1 MLCARAARTALL
13 RRPALLLVRQTPSAA
28 ALRIAAS
35 SPRPYSQASSIATP
49 QPAELRSA
57 TEDLLL
63 ALDQAEAA
71 NLAAVPDVD
80 EVEYELPS
88 RPDDGLTAK
97 ETIDKLLLKP
107 KPAPQYLNASFFLKR
122 IGKCLMFG
130 CNEEQ
135 VAVAA
140 RLVRQIAK
148 DFPRL
153 QMARSN
159 AVVDPRAVYTER
171 LDMTKRIELEPL
183 SKTFGGI
190 PRPFPLPKLV
200 EVAVLRY
207 LDYVAST
214 SPSDVKAKWDQIQRM
229 QRKAWKVDSHSLSHK
244 PVSPLAI
251 QNMQWPSTLRYDRTR
266 KTQNISLYTRLESF
280 TEMDRR
286 VKFILD
292 VALWSHSA
300 NAFLVNAKV
309 TLVFL
314 YPRKQLQGKS
324 TRWFA
329 EEMERMLNHAT
340 PEVWQEGRD
349 LIDTIRIL
357 ESQTWNRA
365 DAAEDL
371 GSASSA

>member
-13 RRPALLLVRQTPSAA
+13 RRPAPLLVRQTPSAA

-35 SPRPYSQASSIATP
+35 SPRPYSQASSIANP
-49 QPAELRSA
+49 QPAELRNA
-57 TEDLLL
+57 TEDLLR

-71 NLAAVPDVD
+71 DLTAVEHVD
-80 EVEYELPS
+80 EAEYELPS

-135 VAVAA
+135 VTVAA

-159 AVVDPRAVYTER
+159 AVVDPKAVYTER
-171 LDMTKRIELEPL
+171 LDMTKRIQLEPL
-183 SKTFGGI
+183 SKTFG
-190 PRPFPLPKLV
+190 
-200 EVAVLRY
+200 
-207 LDYVAST
+207 
-214 SPSDVKAKWDQIQRM
+214 AKWDQIQRM

-251 QNMQWPSTLRYDRTR
+251 QNMQWPSNLRYDRTR

-365 DAAEDL
+365 DAVEDL

>member
-35 SPRPYSQASSIATP
+35 SPRPYSQASSIANP

-71 NLAAVPDVD
+71 DLAAVQDVD

-183 SKTFGGI
+183 SKTFG
-190 PRPFPLPKLV
+190 V
-200 EVAVLRY
+200 
-207 LDYVAST
+207 
-214 SPSDVKAKWDQIQRM
+214 KWDQIQRI
-229 QRKAWKVDSHSLSHK
+229 QRKTWKVDSHSLSHK

-251 QNMQWPSTLRYDRTR
+251 QNMQWPSNLRY
-266 KTQNISLYTRLESF
+266 NISLYTRLESF

-300 NAFLVNAKV
+300 NAFLVNAKA

-365 DAAEDL
+365 DAVEDL